1 MKKISTL
8 LLISSF
14 FTSVSHS
21 MDIQDPLNDYNL
33 QEYLYLSQQQNHYD
47 IFEKKDRL
55 KITIPYGEFHLFHR
69 PTESH
74 IRIYSSL
81 DEQIAKKYSIL
92 KNERMELIITINDR
106 EDKEKTLSQN
116 NGIIFIVVPQFY
128 SNVSL
133 SLSGNAKVSIFG
145 EFLPNLSCE
154 LCDRAIL
161 TTESLKSP
169 KFYLNSQGSSLFFCD
184 EMKSA
189 DAKIF
194 QSGGAI
200 KIKNAD
206 IKDVLELYVIDLQS
220 TLGSDFISFAQKA
233 NLIPEKEDTNTLEI
247 AGLKYEKMNPP
258 LLQNEKREIGNKDS
272 FDSFIDKSYGY
283 MDDNITKFGQ
293 ETSRFFDEI
302 PSFLGMDFLE
312 SNAETK
318 KKKTY
323 SKWKAER
330 QIEDYK
336 NPIIDYTS
344 PKIEFSF
351 LETDTLISN
360 LSGAALSIDDLVVI
374 KAVFTLTKK
383 GKLFIKKA
391 GGDKMKIIASG
402 WNGELSQTES
412 TPVPKRQPSAKTR
425 QGREERLP
433 SCLNNNRQPDVDIY
447 STFFNTMEIYAE
459 GNKSVRMRGTVKHAR
474 TSSDLFATIELE
486 KCLKRISP
494 CIYGR
499 SNIKIHN
506 PDSGMDLR
514 IMNESAS

>member
-14 FTSVSHS
+14 SPSISHG

-33 QEYLYLSQQQNHYD
+33 QEYLYLSQRQNHYD

-92 KNERMELIITINDR
+92 KNERMELIITVNDR
-106 EDKEKTLSQN
+106 EDKKKTPSQN
-116 NGIIFIVVPQFY
+116 KGIIFIVVPQFY

-133 SLSGNAKVSIFG
+133 GLSGNAKVSIFG

-169 KFYLNSQGSSLFFCD
+169 KFYLNSQGSSFFSCD
-184 EMKSA
+184 DMRSL

-194 QSGGAI
+194 QSGGTI

-258 LLQNEKREIGNKDS
+258 ILQNEKNNIGNKDS
-272 FDSFIDKSYGY
+272 FDSFIDKSYDY
-283 MDDNITKFGQ
+283 MDDNMTKFGQ
-293 ETSRFFDEI
+293 ETSHFFEEI

-312 SNAETK
+312 SKPETK
-318 KKKTY
+318 KKRTLY
-323 SKWKAER
+323 KWKAER
-330 QIEDYK
+330 QKEDYR
-336 NPIIDYTS
+336 NPIFDYTS
-344 PKIEFSF
+344 PKIEFSS
-351 LETDTLISN
+351 LETDTLMTN
-360 LSGAALSIDDLVVI
+360 LSGAKLTIDDLVVF
-374 KAVFTLTKK
+374 KAAFTLTKQA
-383 GKLFIKKA
+383 KLFIKKA
-391 GGDKMKIIASG
+391 GGDKMNITASG
-402 WNGELSQTES
+402 WNDEPSQLQS
-412 TPVPKRQPSAKTR
+412 ISVSKRQSFAKTG

-459 GNKSVRMRGTVKHAR
+459 GNKSIRVGGTVKHAR
-474 TSSDLFATIELE
+474 TSSDLLATIELE
-486 KCLKRISP
+486 KCLKRIAP
-494 CIYGR
+494 CIYGG

-514 IMNESAS
+514 FLNESAS